1 MRTVFK
7 FKHRLQYK
15 QPRPPNLQ
23 NNERYLYSEELSE
36 ALSSIFPG
44 IDLIVEDLESNNPE
58 DKDIEEDSVTT
69 TGRNSYQAETTH
81 SEFSPSDASSNTTS
95 ARSFART
102 PRPRATREITTP
114 AAVTTEKL
122 PSPRMYQQL
131 QEVSK

>member
-7 FKHRLQYK
+7 FRNRLQYK

-23 NNERYLYSEELSE
+23 NNERYLYSEELSA

-44 IDLIVEDLESNNPE
+44 IDLIVKDLETSDPE
-58 DKDIEEDSVTT
+58 DKDMEEDSVTI

-102 PRPRATREITTP
+102 LRPRVTQEIPT
-114 AAVTTEKL
+114 
-122 PSPRMYQQL
+122 QL
-131 QEVSK
+131 Q